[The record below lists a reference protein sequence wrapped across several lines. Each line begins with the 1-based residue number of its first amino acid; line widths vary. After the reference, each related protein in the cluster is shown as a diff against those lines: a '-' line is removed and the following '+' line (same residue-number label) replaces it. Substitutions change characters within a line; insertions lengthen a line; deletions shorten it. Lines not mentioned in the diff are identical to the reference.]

1 MNSDITNII
10 RSAAFLVVGL
20 PITLSLAG
28 RVNVGTEVAKQQ
40 LEVAPSDQ
48 VVIDLKNDLTKVCID
63 YKLSKVDT
71 KLERQSKND
80 IDEVF
85 DGEVLYDVTC
95 NYVLGWFAIPQMA
108 SREAFFNVKNFT
120 PHI

>member
-1 MNSDITNII
+1 MNSDITNIV

-20 PITLSLAG
+20 PLTFALAG
-28 RVNVGTEVAKQQ
+28 RVNVGTEVARQE
-40 LEVAPSDQ
+40 LVVSPADQ
-48 VVIDLKNDLTKVCID
+48 VLIDLKNDLTKICID

-85 DGEVLYDVTC
+85 DGEVLYNNTC
-95 NYVLGWFAIPQMA
+95 NYILG
-108 SREAFFNVKNFT
+108 
-120 PHI
+120 

>member
-20 PITLSLAG
+20 PLTFALAG
-28 RVNVGTEVAKQQ
+28 RVNVGTEVARQD
-40 LEVAPSDQ
+40 LVVAPSDQ

-95 NYVLGWFAIPQMA
+95 NYVLG
-108 SREAFFNVKNFT
+108 
-120 PHI
+120 

>member
-20 PITLSLAG
+20 PLTFALAG
-28 RVNVGTEVAKQQ
+28 RVNVGTEVARQE
-40 LEVAPSDQ
+40 LTVSPSDQ
-48 VVIDLKNDLTKVCID
+48 VIVDLKNDLTKVCID

-71 KLERQSKND
+71 KLERQSKNE

-85 DGEVLYDVTC
+85 DGEVLYDATC
-95 NYVLGWFAIPQMA
+95 NFVLG
-108 SREAFFNVKNFT
+108 
-120 PHI
+120 

>member
-10 RSAAFLVVGL
+10 RSAAFLIVGL
-20 PITLSLAG
+20 PITLALTG
-28 RVNVGTEVAKQQ
+28 RVNVSTEVAKQQ
-40 LEVAPSDQ
+40 LVVAPSDQ

-63 YKLSKVDT
+63 YKLSKIDT
-71 KLERQSKND
+71 KLERQAKND

-95 NYVLGWFAIPQMA
+95 NYVLG
-108 SREAFFNVKNFT
+108 
-120 PHI
+120 

>member
-28 RVNVGTEVAKQQ
+28 RVNVGTEVAKQT
-40 LEVAPSDQ
+40 LDVSPSDQ
-48 VVIDLKNDLTKVCID
+48 VVIDLKNDLTKICID
-63 YKLSKVDT
+63 YQLSKADT
-71 KLERQSKND
+71 KLERQAKNE

-85 DGEVLYDVTC
+85 DGEVLYGVTC
-95 NYVLGWFAIPQMA
+95 NFVLGWFSIPQRV
-108 SREAFFNVKNFT
+108 SREAFFNVKNF
-120 PHI
+120 PR